1 RSSSSANPLGALEGE
16 NVGPAYITNRW
27 NRHATEYD
35 RGRHRERR
43 PDALLAPGPG
53 IEAHD
58 AWRAALGTIET
69 MLGLD
74 LQQSE
79 PVRCLRQVHRRRVL
93 HVARRQRHRVAGGD
107 LENRVTVEH
116 DGARHL
122 VVEAAKADL
131 GGTQWIPEPRRQ
143 RLRRRRRVDEASDHE
158 APRPHPAAAR

>member
-1 RSSSSANPLGALEGE
+1 MIASPLSSRAPRALTVSS
-16 NVGPAYITNRW
+16 VGPPAGTITQT
-27 NRHATEYD
+27 A
-35 RGRHRERR
+35 RGM
-43 PDALLAPGPG
+43 
-53 IEAHD
+53 
-58 AWRAALGTIET
+58 IET

-79 PVRCLRQVHRRRVL
+79 PVRCLRQMHRRRVL

-131 GGTQWIPEPRRQ
+131 GGTHWIPEPRRQ
-143 RLRRRRRVDEASDHE
+143 RL
-158 APRPHPAAAR
+158 